1 MTADPRQAFLE
12 ELTRVAPDLSPD
24 QVGEDDHI
32 QNDLGLDS
40 MDVLNLVA
48 AIHRRLGIDIPE
60 TDYPHIAT
68 LRKAVEYLT
77 GRQA

>member
-1 MTADPRQAFLE
+1 MTADLRQALLE

-60 TDYPHIAT
+60 ADYPRIAT
-68 LRKAVEYLT
+68 LRKAVEYLAA
-77 GRQA
+77 RA